1 MIRICPTPI
10 LAALPTQ
17 PRPWARDARVD
28 VIDGNVLHDGQSLP
42 AWASE
47 VADRTSSGAMPG
59 ALLLYCSVAR
69 RERPDVELLVLMP
82 IVGRRYNT
90 AVYVLTEL
98 HDRTVPLDM
107 TVLDPAHLDEEAR
120 VRRVLRNALR
130 G

>member
-1 MIRICPTPI
+1 
-10 LAALPTQ
+10 
-17 PRPWARDARVD
+17 
-28 VIDGNVLHDGQSLP
+28 
-42 AWASE
+42 
-47 VADRTSSGAMPG
+47 MPG